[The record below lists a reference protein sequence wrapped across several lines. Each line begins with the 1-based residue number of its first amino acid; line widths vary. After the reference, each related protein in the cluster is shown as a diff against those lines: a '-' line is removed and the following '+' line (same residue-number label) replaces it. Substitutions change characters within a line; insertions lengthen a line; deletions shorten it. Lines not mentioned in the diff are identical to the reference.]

1 MIPGHGGPTDRAH
14 LETYLALT
22 VRMQD
27 MVREMNRAKKSREDI
42 QKMLETE
49 FAWSGFVT
57 NFGLDG
63 VIGEM
68 Q

>member
-1 MIPGHGGPTDRAH
+1 
-14 LETYLALT
+14 
-22 VRMQD
+22 MQD
-27 MVREMNRAKKSREDI
+27 MVREMVRARKPREDI
-42 QKMLETE
+42 QKMLEME
-49 FAWSGFVT
+49 FGWTGFVT

>member
-1 MIPGHGGPTDRAH
+1 
-14 LETYLALT
+14 
-22 VRMQD
+22 MQD
-27 MVREMNRAKKSREDI
+27 MIREMNRAKRSREDI

-49 FAWSGFVT
+49 FGWTGFVT

-63 VIGEM
+63 AIGEM